1 MCLETS
7 CIIAGLSGAH
17 KLHDSMVTP
26 VNRFAYVVGSRVGE
40 EEVAAEYD
48 RCGARWLSLE
58 GGPVPVML
66 VGKRVAS
73 MTVVS
78 DTTSWETCLTL

>member
-1 MCLETS
+1 M
-7 CIIAGLSGAH
+7 SGAH
-17 KLHDSMVTP
+17 KLYGSMVTP
-26 VNRFAYVVGSRVGE
+26 VNRFAYVVGSSVGE

-48 RCGARWLSLE
+48 RCGARW
-58 GGPVPVML
+58 L